1 MKRYYSKFIIS
12 VIAII
17 LFMIPFALFA
27 AADLGLDGAQNIGL
41 GDNDLKGI
49 ITNII
54 NIALGFLGLIA
65 VVFILYAGFMWM
77 TAGGNADRVDRAK
90 KILIRAIIGLIIILS
105 AFAIATFVINSITDA
120 TGFTDGNSPGG
131 GPGGTVGGTEA
142 NLIVRNWQPYDGA
155 TDTARNIL
163 VRVYFNKIID
173 ESTVTSSDF
182 TFTSSADN
190 SAVNFQLS
198 VVGSRIDIEPLIA
211 CDEEG
216 ADYCLG
222 NTVNYSVSIAN
233 ASIKSLDDK
242 TLVCTTGC
250 STSFTTGANI
260 DLTPPEVSLFTPQ
273 DNDTFSVAAD
283 VSLEAQATDD
293 SGVVAGMT
301 FLADNEEVLPTG
313 TDGAEPW
320 IGLFSTA
327 AYDEGDSI
335 DVSATAE
342 DLSGNIGYSR
352 EVDIRILPAHCFN
365 QVRDEDETGVDCGGS
380 CGGCLGDSCD
390 NNPAANICEPNDSLC
405 GQGICNLDCICALA
419 PVISNISPDNGAEGN
434 YITITGDGFGSS
446 EGSVVF
452 LGSASS
458 GDEVTANIAACVSA
472 WSPWQVIVEVPEG
485 IVSGGIK
492 IITSGGDFDTTLDN
506 RGWQGDFIVNSTIR
520 PGICGIAPEAGTA
533 LSNITITGTQ
543 FGDNKD
549 TVMIGGIGVTSSD
562 IDSWTDGNIISLIPN
577 LQPGKVSVAVKVADE
592 LSNPINYEVIRD
604 VLIPSIS
611 YLEPDNGPV
620 GTYITIHGNNFG
632 FAEGDI
638 LVNFING
645 EDIMPADIDFPA
657 MCGEYSVDNEEIVV
671 KVPEGVSLGEWSLV
685 IIRDLRESLPASF
698 NVTDDILSP
707 GLCLLEPNNGPVGT
721 LVDAYGEGFA
731 ATGQF
736 SFWDNIFATI
746 LNWTSGHIGT
756 QVPGGANTGPIQIIS
771 GDGGFS
777 NTINFSV
784 GSCDANS
791 CNIGDEC
798 CSDGIC
804 RETGACIQNIGAD
817 EYLWS
822 FTTGQQLPPFIVEDV
837 WPQCEEAC
845 INTMIGVQFSNPVDE
860 ESLNDLS
867 VAVKQCTDANCSAY
881 INEVDYTEGDVSIGY
896 YDDTNY
902 ILSINPDGNLQT
914 EGYYRVI
921 LKSGSLG
928 IVNTEGGYLE
938 NMNFSSTGGEQDS
951 YSWIFRTG
959 IDECTL
965 DRVEALPEEYTIISQ
980 DERLNMTGYPF
991 SEPDDC
997 SPRGQMLDPSEYS
1010 WLWESTNV
1018 STATVTSAFNEA
1030 IITPVWGNPA
1040 ETSITA
1046 TADGV
1051 MGSSQITVAMDIPRI
1066 DSISPDNGRIDENL
1080 KTLVTVHGANFGDEQ
1095 GSTLVLVGGE
1105 VAEIADCSG
1114 SWSNTQIVIQMPLST
1129 SDQDTIKIIKTGGSD
1144 ESNPFTV
1151 NSIIRPAVCSIS
1163 PNFGSEET
1171 RVTLTGYN
1179 FGDEQREG
1187 NVFFDQLGVNEIDS
1201 WSNTKIKTRV
1211 PVGSATGPVVVNV
1224 LGNDS
1229 NSVIFSLDPHIDSL
1243 SPDNGSVNSYV
1254 TISGR
1259 NFGNEQGDGYVLIGG
1274 ERSYLAPCI
1283 GGWNNNS
1290 IIVQIPGSL
1299 SLGNEAVQVITHYGI
1314 GSNEVDYEIN
1324 EKPVNPLLCEINPD
1338 WAAVN
1343 QSVNISGDNFGN
1355 GLSSDLIFTNN
1366 VSVASS
1372 SWGDQSI
1379 VASII
1384 EDIKSGPVSIAREF
1398 VVGQQCAGFHIGSWC
1413 PGDIYEDII
1422 EIVESNSVDF
1432 FKGCV
1437 IGTTSSR
1444 EEGYIPTVAENS
1456 EAVGTL
1462 ATDGT
1467 YLYGKSWSSYDEA
1480 DNVISIIGTGYN
1492 GTVLGE
1498 YYGDLARV
1506 SGSIT
1511 MTYYPDGYL
1520 YNGYSLDGH
1529 SLQRVNVSTG
1539 TVDDDS
1545 MNIPAGLL
1553 NRNTGEMYSSA
1564 RGDNL
1569 ITSDGTY
1576 VYNLAFGTRACPDNH
1591 GSRCYDGF
1599 KVRVFDPMNNWEL
1612 VREWVSGPDSFYT
1625 DGIVADS
1632 KYIYAFQWG
1641 GQHKVRMMDIV
1652 TGEFIAEW
1660 ISEQGNS
1667 GSDGSGNDI
1676 ISGQYD
1682 WVNDRVWL
1690 GDLVDHSRAPGPAY
1704 IYKYTSCNTY
1714 VPDSIPMP
1722 YVIDNNSCTDNNVQ
1736 SPSPYKN
1743 IEGICTNS
1751 SFSATFNTIMD
1762 ETSFTDNNIK
1772 IFECGIGDNF
1782 DSNTCSGQ
1790 LNFTFDNLTFF
1801 NTDQGNGFVIDTDG
1815 LLANGTWYQVNLTAD
1830 IITPSGLS
1838 LEPYSWYF
1846 KTGEGECELS
1856 HVSISPAD
1864 TTVYV
1869 GNEQEYSSLPFGAHC
1884 EILPPNDFVY
1894 TWSSSNETIAT
1905 TESSNIN
1912 MNLVAAIGSGETNI
1926 QATTLGVSGLT
1937 SLTVIES
1944 PNCGDGFVQIDLGEQ
1959 CDDGNTSAGD
1969 GCSIYCQSEIII
1981 GGSCGDGIVQ
1991 WPNSSFYYEQCDDNN
2006 TSSGDGCSNICYLEN
2021 GNYFGNCPSCD
2032 NEVIDSQIGTWS
2044 MDEGEGN
2051 IVASSINNL
2060 NDGAL
2065 VNGGDNWI
2073 TGMIGDSALQFN
2085 GSDEF
2090 VTINDPNGNL
2100 DLTNQFTLSAWV
2112 NSDEF
2117 YQEYSITT
2125 LKYQGDEGNEGQF
2138 NNSISGIDDF
2148 ININN
2153 RHNFGHLNA
2162 DGDHYDTV
2170 ARIPDEIYNYDI
2182 IIWDHNTIDLDVSRL
2197 DRNKPVYLIVR
2208 GNRYGNYSGQ
2218 QLASYDW
2225 EVPGYNGN
2233 WNLHTTNIKRSS
2245 IANNVFIISSDHTNT
2260 HADIWC
2266 TWEHY
2271 SQLVGRH
2278 LGSLI
2283 SVISGQIVTKGSA
2296 FGLYMDNDEIK
2307 GYVNFAGTLVGQ
2319 NNIVTASILDGWNYV
2334 TLTYDNS
2341 NLKLYINGAEENTI
2355 SYTGNIN
2362 NNTTPLLMG
2371 QFFVG
2376 AIDNV
2381 KIYNEARSA
2390 EDINSSYT
2398 SCTIE
2403 CTGVVT
2409 AECNNNFLDDGEKC
2423 DYVDGDYE
2431 FSGSQYCVDLDG
2443 FAEGVLT
2450 CTESCEIDTNQCVP
2464 GEPASDV
2471 CINTEISAE
2480 FDSLMNW
2487 LTFITGTENND
2498 TVHFEKVTN
2507 LCETGPDSGNACS
2520 NDSDCADGVDQG
2532 KCDLDINI
2540 SGGLENI
2547 PPNDSQYT
2555 KLYVYPLDGIL
2566 DAGSEYRATVKGG
2579 VNGVQDVEGFT
2590 LESDYVWPFYTGDAE
2605 CSIDRVE
2612 VTPDSYQFNNS
2623 EEIVNFTVRAYDE
2636 NDNIVVGEYGW
2647 QVQGDSQLL
2656 EGFDSSAQ
2664 TIQVSAT
2671 NTGNGELSLRAT
2683 VDAGD
2688 NNKIIDNPVKTID
2701 SNTSSLYPDQNT
2713 ASQYCIDESGL
2724 AGPALWETTSG
2735 TGDYYR
2741 YIDSGWI
2748 LESVDAKISQVKCS
2762 VYDDVQIDIF
2772 MCNVPW
2778 VYENETYNFKTR
2790 YCRGEGKNFI
2800 YNGSFE
2806 IDDNSDDM
2814 PDTWID
2820 REGDWNNQGTY
2831 SMRISNDRTSL
2842 LIESEGDDSD
2852 ENGHWIAAT
2861 QYVQVKPN
2869 TQYTFSGYA
2878 KTENARRTPFQVWQ
2892 RNIID
2897 ERIPDTGQN
2906 AGLNG
2911 TNDWAYYTINILT
2924 TSNTHYLEINMAHR
2938 SWDDDTSSKTWFD
2951 DVQLELGMEATEYE
2965 SSVLLPSLTLSPDTG
2980 VPEGSEELLNI
2991 LFLQSDYNIPDAIGL
3006 RVFTNFEHR
3015 APIEWYQ
3022 QNVSNI
3028 GAPSSINVGGYSGLQ
3043 EGRTTYV
3050 NAANNSNDNIYTNMF
3065 VLSYTQGAN
3074 GNTQDIFSQLYNNWT
3089 FNSNID
3095 SYDSKSQLI
3104 RDTKR
3109 MENMITIADKLD
3121 DYYQINVGY
3130 PELEAGTYL
3139 AGTTVSVWDS
3149 WNNILGAQL
3158 GGLPIDPINEHSS
3171 CAAGSDPITCWNPTT
3186 LNYDCR
3192 SNSHVYIYDY
3202 VDSEYYVYSN
3212 FEYDNV
3218 IWKGEFHGDD
3228 VPIYSNSK
3236 CDSVILNVGELSS
3249 DLDGEEKPAE

>member
-1 MKRYYSKFIIS
+1 MKRYYSKFIVS
-12 VIAII
+12 VITII

-27 AADLGLDGAQNIGL
+27 VADLGLDGAQNIGL
-41 GDNDLKGI
+41 GDNDLKDI

-54 NIALGFLGLIA
+54 NIALGFLGIIS
-65 VVFILYAGFMWM
+65 VGFILYAGFQWM
-77 TAGGNADRVDRAK
+77 TAGGNADRVDKAK
-90 KILIRAIIGLIIILS
+90 KILIRAVIGLVIILS

-120 TGFTDGNSPGG
+120 TGLTDGSNPGG
-131 GPGGTVGGTEA
+131 GPGTTVGGTEA

-173 ESTVTSSDF
+173 ESTVTASDF
-182 TFTSSADN
+182 TFTNSADN

-198 VVGSRIDIEPLIA
+198 VAGSRIDIQPLVV
-211 CDEEG
+211 CDVEG

-222 NTVNYSVSIAN
+222 NTVNYEVSIAN
-233 ASIKSLDDK
+233 ASIVSVDDK

-260 DLTPPEVSLFTPQ
+260 DLTPPEVSLFAPQ
-273 DNDTFSVAAD
+273 DNETFSVAAD

-327 AYDEGDSI
+327 AYDEGDNI
-335 DVSATAE
+335 DLSATAE

-352 EVDIRILPAHCFN
+352 AVDIRILPAYCFN

-390 NNPAANICEPNDSLC
+390 NNPSVDICEPSDSLC
-405 GQGICNLDCICALA
+405 GQGVCNLDCVCALA

-452 LGSASS
+452 LGSANS

-485 IVSGGIK
+485 VVSGGIK
-492 IITSGGDFDTTLDN
+492 LITSDGDFDTTLDD

-520 PGICGIAPEAGTA
+520 PGICGITPEAGTA

-543 FGDNKD
+543 FGENKD
-549 TVMIGGIGVTSSD
+549 TVMVGGISVTSSD
-562 IDSWTDGNIISLIPN
+562 ISSWSDGNIISLVPN

-604 VLIPSIS
+604 VLIPTIS
-611 YLEPDNGPV
+611 YLEPDNGPI

-632 FAEGDI
+632 FAEGDV
-638 LVNFING
+638 LVNFVNG
-645 EDIMPADIDFPA
+645 EDIIPADIDFPA
-657 MCGEYSVDNEEIVV
+657 MCGEYSVDNTEIVV
-671 KVPEGVSLGEWSLV
+671 KVPEEVSLGEWNLV
-685 IIRDLRESLPASF
+685 VIRDLRESAPANF
-698 NVTDDILSP
+698 NITDDILSP
-707 GLCLLEPNNGPVGT
+707 GLCLLEPNNGPIGT
-721 LVDAYGEGFA
+721 LIDAYGEGFG

-736 SFWDNIFATI
+736 SFWENIFATI

-791 CNIGDEC
+791 CNVGDEC

-804 RETGACIQNIGAD
+804 REVGSCVQAIGAD

-822 FTTGQQLPPFIVEDV
+822 FTTGQQLPPFIIEDV

-867 VAVKQCTDANCSAY
+867 VDVKQCTDATCSAY
-881 INEVDYTEGDVSIGY
+881 INEVDYTEGDVSVGY

-902 ILSINPDGNLQT
+902 ILSINPDGNLQP
-914 EGYYRVI
+914 EGYYRVV

-938 NMNFSSTGGEQDS
+938 NINYASTGGEQDS

-959 IDECTL
+959 VDECTL
-965 DRVEALPEEYTIISQ
+965 DRVEALPEEYTITSQ

-1010 WLWESTNV
+1010 WVWESTNV
-1018 STATVTSAFNEA
+1018 STATVAGTINEA

-1051 MGSSQITVAMDIPRI
+1051 MGSSQIIVAMDIPRI

-1080 KTLVTVHGANFGDEQ
+1080 KTLVTVHGANFGDQQ

-1105 VAEIADCSG
+1105 IAKIADCSG
-1114 SWSNTQIVIQMPLST
+1114 AWSNTQIVVEMPLST
-1129 SDQDTIKIIKTGGSD
+1129 SDQDTIQIIKTGGDDGSD
-1144 ESNPFTV
+1144 PFTV

-1163 PNFGSEET
+1163 PVYGSEET

-1179 FGDEQREG
+1179 FGDEQGEG
-1187 NVFFDQLGVNEIDS
+1187 NVFFDQLGVDEIDS

-1211 PVGSATGPVVVNV
+1211 PIGSATGPVVVNV

-1229 NSVIFSLDPHIDSL
+1229 NSVIFSLDPYIDSL

-1259 NFGNEQGDGYVLIGG
+1259 NFGTDQGEGYVLIGG
-1274 ERSYLAPCI
+1274 ERAYLAPCM
-1283 GGWNNNS
+1283 GGWSNNS
-1290 IIVQIPGSL
+1290 IIVQVPGTL

-1314 GSNEVDYEIN
+1314 GSNEVDYEVN
-1324 EKPVNPLLCEINPD
+1324 EKPVNPLLCQINPN

-1343 QSVNISGDNFGN
+1343 ESVNIIGDNFGDS
-1355 GLSSDLIFTNN
+1355 LTSSLIFTNN
-1366 VSVASS
+1366 IIANTS

-1379 VASII
+1379 IASII
-1384 EDIKSGPVSIAREF
+1384 ETIQSGPVTIAREF
-1398 VVGQQCAGFHIGSWC
+1398 VVGQQCAGFYIGSWC
-1413 PGDIYEDII
+1413 PGGEYEDII
-1422 EIVESNSVDF
+1422 ETIESNSVDF

-1462 ATDGT
+1462 AADGT

-1480 DNVISIIGTGYN
+1480 DNIVSIIGSGYN

-1498 YYGDLARV
+1498 DYGDLATV

-1511 MTYYPDGYL
+1511 MAYHSDGFL
-1520 YNGYSLDGH
+1520 YNGISAADQLE
-1529 SLQRVNVSTG
+1529 RVNVGTG
-1539 TVDDDS
+1539 TVDIINVPTGLMERS
-1545 MNIPAGLL
+1545 TGVLNKAG
-1553 NRNTGEMYSSA
+1553 SK
-1564 RGDNL
+1564 L
-1569 ITSDGTY
+1569 ITSDGQYFYNLSYGHDGT
-1576 VYNLAFGTRACPDNH
+1576 VYN
-1591 GSRCYDGF
+1591 GF
-1599 KVRVFDPMNNWEL
+1599 KVRVYDVLNNWSL
-1612 VREWVSGPDSFYT
+1612 IREWVSGTDSFYT
-1625 DGIVADS
+1625 DGIVADG

-1667 GSDGSGNDI
+1667 GNDGSGNDI

-1682 WVNDRVWL
+1682 WVNDRIWL

-1751 SFSATFNTIMD
+1751 SFSATFNTTLD
-1762 ETSFTDNNIK
+1762 ETSFTDSNIK
-1772 IFECGIGDNF
+1772 IFDCGTGDTF
-1782 DSNTCSGQ
+1782 DSSICSNQ

-1801 NTDQGNGFVIDTDG
+1801 DTAQGNGFVIDTDG
-1815 LLANGTWYQVNLTAD
+1815 LLANGTWYQVNLTSD
-1830 IITPSGLS
+1830 IMTSSGLS

-1856 HVSISPAD
+1856 HVSVAPSD

-1894 TWSSSNETIAT
+1894 TWSSSNQTVAT
-1905 TESSNIN
+1905 TEASNIN
-1912 MNLVAAIGSGETNI
+1912 MNLVKAVGSGETDI

-1944 PNCGDGFVQIDLGEQ
+1944 PNCGDGFVQADLGEQ

-1969 GCSIYCQSEIII
+1969 GCSIYCQSEIIT

-1991 WPNSSFYYEQCDDNN
+1991 WPNSSFHYEQCDDNN

-2021 GNYFGNCPSCD
+2021 SNYFGNCPTCD

-2044 MDEGEGN
+2044 MNEGEGN
-2051 IVASSINNL
+2051 IVASSINNF

-2073 TGMIGDSALQFN
+2073 AGMIGDGALQFN

-2090 VTINDPNGNL
+2090 VTVNDPSGSL

-2112 NSDEF
+2112 NPDEF
-2117 YQEYSITT
+2117 YQEYSIAT
-2125 LKYQGDEGNEGQF
+2125 LKYQGDEGNESQF

-2148 ININN
+2148 INIKD
-2153 RHNFGHLNA
+2153 RYNFGHLNA
-2162 DGDHYDTV
+2162 NGDHYDTV
-2170 ARIPDEIYNYDI
+2170 ARIPDEIYDYDI

-2197 DRNKPVYLIVR
+2197 NRNKPVYLIVR

-2225 EVPGYNGN
+2225 DVPGYNGD
-2233 WNLHTTNIKRSS
+2233 WNLHTTNVKRSS
-2245 IANNVFIISSDHTNT
+2245 IANNVFVISSDHTNT
-2260 HADIWC
+2260 HQDIWC

-2271 SQLVGRH
+2271 PQLVGRH

-2283 SVISGQIVTKGSA
+2283 SVLNGQIVTKGSA

-2307 GYVNFAGTLVGQ
+2307 GYINFVGTLVGQ
-2319 NNIVTASILDGWNYV
+2319 NNVVTTTILDGWNYV
-2334 TLTYDNS
+2334 TLTYDNN
-2341 NLKLYINGAEENTI
+2341 NLKLYLNGAEENTI

-2371 QFFVG
+2371 QFLVG
-2376 AIDNV
+2376 AIDDV
-2381 KIYNEARSA
+2381 KLYNEARTSD
-2390 EDINSSYT
+2390 DINASYS

-2403 CTGVVT
+2403 CTGIIGN
-2409 AECNNNFLDDGEKC
+2409 CGNNIIDPGEDCDFDQSGNPIFGGETCSSIGNYSGGSLDC
-2423 DYVDGDYE
+2423 
-2431 FSGSQYCVDLDG
+2431 SLDSSPD
-2443 FAEGVLT
+2443 
-2450 CTESCEIDTNQCVP
+2450 SCKYITDDCVP
-2464 GEPASDV
+2464 GDPAQNI
-2471 CINTEISAE
+2471 CLNTEISAE
-2480 FDSLMNW
+2480 FDSLMDH
-2487 LTFITGTENND
+2487 TSF
-2498 TVHFEKVTN
+2498 TVSPVDNYTVKFEKVTN
-2507 LCETGPDSGNACS
+2507 ECETGSDKKKPCS
-2520 NDSDCADGVDQG
+2520 SDADCGDGV
-2532 KCDLDINI
+2532 CDLDIPI
-2540 SGGLENI
+2540 SIDLENV
-2547 PPNDSQYT
+2547 PPNDSQYS
-2555 KLYVYPLDGIL
+2555 KLYIYPEGGLLDIN
-2566 DAGSEYRATVKGG
+2566 SEYRATVMGG
-2579 VNGVQDVEGFT
+2579 ISGVRDIEGYT
-2590 LESDYVWPFYTGDAE
+2590 LTNDYVWPFYTGSTE
-2605 CSIDRVE
+2605 CLIERVE
-2612 VTPDSYQFNNS
+2612 ITPSSYEFNNS
-2623 EEIVNFTVRAYDE
+2623 DEIVNFTVHGYDA
-2636 NDNIVVGEYGW
+2636 NNNTVVGVYSWE
-2647 QVQGDSQLL
+2647 VQGDEQLL
-2656 EGFDSSAQ
+2656 SVVGGSSSQ
-2664 TIQVSAT
+2664 NVEVSAT
-2671 NTGNGELSLRAT
+2671 GAGNGELSLR
-2683 VDAGD
+2683 G
-2688 NNKIIDNPVKTID
+2688 IIDADSSNKEVNNPKITEDNV
-2701 SNTSSLYPDQNT
+2701 NLYPDQAT
-2713 ASQYCIDESGL
+2713 ADQYCEDADGL
-2724 AGPALWETTSG
+2724 LAPAVWEITAEA
-2735 TGDYYR
+2735 GDYYQ
-2741 YIDSGWI
+2741 YGVDGWVLSSSNERI
-2748 LESVDAKISQVKCS
+2748 SKIKCPAYKDA
-2762 VYDDVQIDIF
+2762 QIDIF
-2772 MCNVPW
+2772 LCNIPW

-2806 IDDNSDDM
+2806 IDDNSDGI
-2814 PDTWID
+2814 PDTWTEPISYNNGAVLNGYD
-2820 REGDWNNQGTY
+2820 WSLYQADTQLKSNTNYTLSASALQSEEGNLSTA
-2831 SMRISNDRTSL
+2831 RIQLQTCDASGNC
-2842 LIESEGDDSD
+2842 GDDALSAGVYDMGTCIIEPSNHPQNIDLRFIPSD
-2852 ENGHWIAAT
+2852 
-2861 QYVQVKPN
+2861 
-2869 TQYTFSGYA
+2869 S
-2878 KTENARRTPFQVWQ
+2878 
-2892 RNIID
+2892 D
-2897 ERIPDTGQN
+2897 MERSSCWFR
-2906 AGLNG
+2906 
-2911 TNDWAYYTINILT
+2911 TNDHVVSARIFLLT
-2924 TSNTHYLEINMAHR
+2924 NGSG
-2938 SWDDDTSSKTWFD
+2938 DGPVWFD
-2951 DVQLELGMEATEYE
+2951 DIQLELGMEATEYE
-2965 SSVLLPSLTLSPDTG
+2965 SSVLLPSLTLSEPDELPG
-2980 VPEGSEELLNI
+2980 DELLNI

-3015 APIEWYQ
+3015 SPIEWYQ

-3074 GNTQDIFSQLYNNWT
+3074 NNTQDIFSQLYNNWT
-3089 FNSNID
+3089 FNSNIN

-3104 RDTKR
+3104 RDAKR

-3121 DYYQINVGY
+3121 DYYQINVDY
-3130 PELEAGTYL
+3130 PRLEAGTYL
-3139 AGTTVSVWDS
+3139 SGYSVSLWDS
-3149 WNNILGAQL
+3149 WNNTLGAQL
-3158 GGLPIDPINEHSS
+3158 GGLPVDPINEHSS

-3218 IWKGEFHGDD
+3218 TWKGEFTGDD
-3228 VPIYSNSK
+3228 IPIYSNSK

-3249 DLDGEEKPAE
+3249 EPGREGDYAD